1 MSNHPGVRLLSVATA
16 VPPYSVSQS
25 EAKSFAASFFENDFK
40 HLERLLPV
48 FDNTQ
53 IRNRYL
59 AQPAEWYAQPHTFT
73 ETNALY
79 KQVALELSLSA
90 ARQALQRAAISRDE
104 VGMVIFV
111 STTGIAT
118 PSLDAKL
125 IQQLGLSNHTS
136 RLPVWGLG
144 CAGGVAGMA
153 RAAELACSCP
163 GRAVLLV
170 AVELC
175 SLTFQYNDRSKAN
188 LIATSL
194 FGDGAAA
201 AVFKST
207 GSGPEILGSYSTL
220 FEDSE
225 DVMGWDLVPT
235 GLRVRFSRHIPVIID
250 RHLAD
255 LRREACEEWG
265 IDIAAL
271 RHYVAHPGGSKV
283 LAAYIES
290 LELSAADFKH
300 AYDVL
305 GCYGNMSSA
314 SVLFVL
320 DRFLSSQPP
329 SNDYGVMLALG
340 PGFSAEQLLFR
351 W

>member
-1 MSNHPGVRLLSVATA
+1 MNQQPIARLLSVATA

-25 EAKSFAASFFENDFK
+25 EAKAFAASFFQQDFK
-40 HLERLLPV
+40 QLDRLLPV

-53 IRNRYL
+53 IKNRYL
-59 AQPAEWYAQPHTFT
+59 AQPPDWYGRPHTFT

-79 KQVALELSLSA
+79 EQVALELALTA
-90 ARQALQRAAISRDE
+90 ARRAMQQAATPPEEI
-104 VGMVIFV
+104 GMIVFV

-125 IQQLGLSNHTS
+125 IQRLGLSKHTS

-153 RAAELACSCP
+153 RAAELARSYP
-163 GRAVLLV
+163 DQAVLLV

-201 AVFKST
+201 AVVKTT
-207 GSGPEILGSYSTL
+207 GNGPELLSSYSTL
-220 FEDSE
+220 FENSE

-255 LRREACEEWG
+255 LRSDACNHWG
-265 IDIAAL
+265 IDLGAL
-271 RHYVAHPGGSKV
+271 RHYVAHPGGAKV
-283 LAAYIES
+283 LASYIES
-290 LELSAADFKH
+290 LGLSADDLKH
-300 AYDVL
+300 AFEVL

-320 DRFLSSQPP
+320 ERFLASQPRT
-329 SNDYGVMLALG
+329 DEYGMMLALG

>member
-1 MSNHPGVRLLSVATA
+1 MSDQPTARLLSIATA
-16 VPPYSVSQS
+16 VPPYTVSQS
-25 EAKSFAASFFENDFK
+25 EAKAFAASFFQKDFK
-40 HLERLLPV
+40 QLDRLLPV

-53 IRNRYL
+53 IQNRHL
-59 AQPAEWYAQPHTFT
+59 AQSPDWYAQPHTFT

-79 KQVALELSLSA
+79 EQVALDLSA
-90 ARQALQRAAISRDE
+90 TAAKQALQQAATMPEDIGL
-104 VGMVIFV
+104 VVFV

-125 IQQLGLSNHTS
+125 IQRLELSPHTC

-144 CAGGVAGMA
+144 CAGGVAGVA
-153 RAAELACSCP
+153 RAAELARANR

-175 SLTFQYNDRSKAN
+175 SLTFQYNDRSKSN

-201 AVFKST
+201 AVLKT
-207 GSGPEILGSYSTL
+207 DGNGPEILGSHSTL

-225 DVMGWDLVPT
+225 DVMGWDLVQT
-235 GLRVRFSRHIPVIID
+235 GLRVRFSRHIPTIID
-250 RHLAD
+250 RYLPD
-255 LRREACEEWG
+255 LRQKACDEWG
-265 IDIAAL
+265 VAPDML
-271 RHYVAHPGGSKV
+271 HHYVAHPGGAKV
-283 LAAYIES
+283 LAAYIDS
-290 LELSAADFKH
+290 LRLSASDFRY
-300 AYDVL
+300 AYEVL
-305 GCYGNMSSA
+305 SCYGNMSSA

-320 DRFLSSQPP
+320 ERFLLNQSPTG
-329 SNDYGVMLALG
+329 DYGVMLSLG
-340 PGFSAEQLLFR
+340 PGFSAEQVLFR